1 MNIPSS
7 SPALFPSIRKRLQ
20 FSPSYISAVDH
31 QTINLSAPV
40 HPDRRQLPRRRA
52 AALAREVRNPLTC
65 IDLSIDMLKSSAS
78 AAERK
83 VYLEIIARSS
93 KRINVLIKELL
104 ECQEVDSISQTNLS
118 QTHY

>member
-7 SPALFPSIRKRLQ
+7 SPAEFPSIRKRLQ
-20 FSPSYISAVDH
+20 FSPTYVSAVDH

-52 AALAREVRNPLTC
+52 AALAREVSNPLTC

-78 AAERK
+78 VAERK
-83 VYLEIIARSS
+83 VYIDIIARSS
-93 KRINVLIKELL
+93 KRINVLMKELL
-104 ECQEVDSISQTNLS
+104 ECQEVDNL
-118 QTHY
+118 